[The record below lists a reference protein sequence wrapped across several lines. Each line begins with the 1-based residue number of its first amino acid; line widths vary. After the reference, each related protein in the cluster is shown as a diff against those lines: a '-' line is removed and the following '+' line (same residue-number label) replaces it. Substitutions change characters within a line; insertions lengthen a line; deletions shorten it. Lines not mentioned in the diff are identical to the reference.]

1 MTRVPRA
8 SERWER
14 LLLGRFDPV
23 MRRYFAGVALSAL
36 GSGLTLPFLF
46 VYLARVRDLP
56 TSTVGLVLAGMG
68 VVGLLTTPLCGSL
81 VDRFGPRPV
90 LVGAILLEALGTGLL
105 SQVHTVR
112 GAFLVTGVIALGHAW
127 MWPAANS
134 MIPRMVAPELRE
146 HVFGLSF
153 MLMNAGLGVG
163 GLVSATLVDTDRP
176 GSFEVLY
183 LLDSLTYLGYA
194 AIVLSLPPGTGSAP
208 DDGEPLTL
216 GGWREVLAD
225 ATLRRVAAI
234 MLLLITF
241 GYAQLESGFAA
252 YVVEV
257 ARLPEWVLGPA
268 FAANTAAI
276 VAGQLVALRLIQGR
290 RRTRVLATCGVV
302 WAVAWTL
309 VAVAGVL
316 PPVAA
321 GLCAVLGLAVFGV
334 GETLFS
340 PVHPAIVNDLAPE
353 HLRGRYNALG
363 SSTWTVAMVLGPA
376 IAGLLI
382 GHDLALLWV
391 LATVGGS
398 LTAAVLFLRLRV
410 HLTDAQ
416 DGVGA
421 EHDTGADLHR

>member
-1 MTRVPRA
+1 MSRLD
-8 SERWER
+8 R

-23 MRRYFAGVALSAL
+23 MRRYLLGVALSAL

-46 VYLARVRDLP
+46 VYLSVVRDLP
-56 TSTVGLVLAGMG
+56 TATVGLVLAAMG
-68 VVGLLTTPLCGSL
+68 VVGLVTTPLCGTL
-81 VDRFGPRPV
+81 VDRLGPRPV
-90 LVGAILLEALGTGLL
+90 LLAATAIEATGTVLL

-112 GAFLVTGVIALGHAW
+112 DAFAVTAVLALGHSF

-134 MIPRMVAPELRE
+134 MVPRMVAPELRE

-153 MLMNAGLGVG
+153 MLLNAGLGVG
-163 GLVSATLVDTDRP
+163 GLLSSLLVDTDRP
-176 GSFEVLY
+176 RTFEVLY
-183 LLDSLTYLGYA
+183 LLDGLTFLGFA
-194 AIVLSLPPGTGSAP
+194 AVVLTLPPATGRPPARP
-208 DDGEPLTL
+208 EHEPLTL

-225 ATLRRVAAI
+225 RTLLRVAAT
-234 MLLLITF
+234 MLLLLTF

-257 ARLPEWVLGPA
+257 AGLPEWILGPA

-276 VAGQLVALRLIQGR
+276 VSCQLLALRLIQGR
-290 RRTRVLATCGVV
+290 RRTRVLAAVAIV
-302 WAVAWTL
+302 WAFAWAL
-309 VAVAGVL
+309 
-316 PPVAA
+316 VAA
-321 GLCAVLGLAVFGV
+321 GGLLPTALAAVLVIVGLGVFGL

-340 PVHPAIVNDLAPE
+340 PIHPVLVNELATE

-363 SSTWTVAMVLGPA
+363 ASTWTIAMILGPA

-382 GHDLALLWV
+382 GHGLAVLWV

-398 LTAAVLFLRLRV
+398 LGSAALFLRLRR

-416 DGVGA
+416 DGLGLEA
-421 EHDTGADLHR
+421 LSPR